1 MLKKSLLLATSLA
14 ATAAWAQA
22 PQPASAPTA
31 QTLVLA
37 SDSQRF
43 AHDRLLEMAR
53 FLGNT
58 QRFGVALRINYDA
71 VQADGQKIEFGEV
84 RDVAVARPNRV
95 RVAES
100 SSDGSNSLMLFDGER
115 ITVSSRDG
123 GSVIYAQTVQ
133 PGDIDATVVHY
144 VRDLKL
150 RLPLAPILMSRLADE
165 LQRRLTAID
174 YVERSSLNGKPV
186 HHIAG
191 RTAAVDFQV
200 WIADDKKPLPQR
212 IVITYKTEAGQPQF
226 RADFSKWNLSPNFD
240 KATFRFKP
248 AANSS
253 QIMFAVQVPPEL
265 IDTRGAPTSAKGEQ
279 K

>member
-1 MLKKSLLLATSLA
+1 MLKQSLILATSLA
-14 ATAAWAQA
+14 LTAATAQAQA
-22 PQPASAPTA
+22 PAAPL
-31 QTLVLA
+31 QTLTLA
-37 SDSQRF
+37 SESQRF

-53 FLGNT
+53 FLGSS
-58 QRFGVALRINYDA
+58 QRFSVALRISYDA
-71 VQADGQKIEFGEV
+71 VQDDGQKIEFCEV
-84 RDVAVARPNRV
+84 RDVAVERPNRV
-95 RVAES
+95 RIAET
-100 SSDGSNSLMLFDGER
+100 SSDGSNNLMLFDGER
-115 ITVSSRDG
+115 ITVSSGDG
-123 GSVIYAQTVQ
+123 KSVVYAQTLQ

-150 RLPLAPILMSRLADE
+150 RLPLAPVLMSRLADE
-165 LQRRLTAID
+165 LQRRLTGID
-174 YVERSSLNGKPV
+174 YVERSSLHGKPV

-200 WIADDKKPLPQR
+200 WIADGKKPLPER
-212 IVITYKTEAGQPQF
+212 IVITYKAEAGQPQF
-226 RADFSKWNLSPNFD
+226 RADFSKWNLSPKFD

-265 IDTRGAPTSAKGEQ
+265 IDTRGAAVNTKGEL

>member
-1 MLKKSLLLATSLA
+1 MLKQSLILATSLA
-14 ATAAWAQA
+14 LTAAAAQAQA
-22 PQPASAPTA
+22 PAAPL
-31 QTLVLA
+31 QSLTLG
-37 SDSQRF
+37 SESQRF

-53 FLGNT
+53 FLGNS
-58 QRFGVALRINYDA
+58 QRFSVALRISYDA
-71 VQADGQKIEFGEV
+71 VQDDGQKIEFGEV
-84 RDVAVARPNRV
+84 RDVAVERPNRV
-95 RVAES
+95 RIAET
-100 SSDGSNSLMLFDGER
+100 SSDGSNNLMLFDGER
-115 ITVSSRDG
+115 ITVSSGDG
-123 GSVIYAQTVQ
+123 KSVVYAQTLQ

-150 RLPLAPILMSRLADE
+150 RLPLAPVLMSRLADE
-165 LQRRLTAID
+165 LQRRLTGID
-174 YVERSSLNGKPV
+174 YVERSSLHGKPV

-200 WIADDKKPLPQR
+200 WIADGKQALPER
-212 IVITYKTEAGQPQF
+212 IVITYKAEAGQPQF
-226 RADFSKWNLSPNFD
+226 RADFSKWNLSPKFD

-265 IDTRGAPTSAKGEQ
+265 IDTRGAAVNTKGEL

>member
-1 MLKKSLLLATSLA
+1 MLKQSLILATSLA
-14 ATAAWAQA
+14 LTAAVAQAQA
-22 PQPASAPTA
+22 PAAPL
-31 QTLVLA
+31 QTLTLA
-37 SDSQRF
+37 SESQRF

-53 FLGNT
+53 FLGSS
-58 QRFGVALRINYDA
+58 QRFSVALRISYDA
-71 VQADGQKIEFGEV
+71 VQDDGQKIEFGAV
-84 RDVAVARPNRV
+84 RDVAVERPNRV
-95 RVAES
+95 RVAET
-100 SSDGSNSLMLFDGER
+100 SSDGSNNLMLFDGER
-115 ITVSSRDG
+115 ITVSSGDG
-123 GSVIYAQTVQ
+123 KSVVYAQTLQ

-150 RLPLAPILMSRLADE
+150 RLPLAPVLMSRLADE
-165 LQRRLTAID
+165 LQRRLTGID
-174 YVERSSLNGKPV
+174 YVERSSLHGKPV

-200 WIADDKKPLPQR
+200 WIADGKKPLPER

-226 RADFSKWNLSPNFD
+226 RADFSKWNLSPKFD

-265 IDTRGAPTSAKGEQ
+265 IDTRGAAVNTKGEL

>member
-1 MLKKSLLLATSLA
+1 MLKQSLILATSLA
-14 ATAAWAQA
+14 LTAAAAQAQA
-22 PQPASAPTA
+22 PAAPL
-31 QTLVLA
+31 QSLTLG
-37 SDSQRF
+37 SESQRF

-53 FLGNT
+53 FLGNS
-58 QRFGVALRINYDA
+58 QRFSVALRISYDA
-71 VQADGQKIEFGEV
+71 VQDDGQKIEFGEV
-84 RDVAVARPNRV
+84 RDVAVERPNRV
-95 RVAES
+95 RIAET
-100 SSDGSNSLMLFDGER
+100 SSDGSNNLMLFDGER
-115 ITVSSRDG
+115 ITVSSGDG
-123 GSVIYAQTVQ
+123 KSVVYAQTLQ

-150 RLPLAPILMSRLADE
+150 RLPLAPVLMSSLADE
-165 LQRRLTAID
+165 LQRRLTGID
-174 YVERSSLNGKPV
+174 YVERSSLHGKPV

-200 WIADDKKPLPQR
+200 WIADGKQALPER
-212 IVITYKTEAGQPQF
+212 IVITYKAEAGQPQF
-226 RADFSKWNLSPNFD
+226 RADFSKWNLSPKFD

-265 IDTRGAPTSAKGEQ
+265 IDTRGAAVNTKGEL

>member
-1 MLKKSLLLATSLA
+1 MLKQSLILVTSLA
-14 ATAAWAQA
+14 LTAAVAQA
-22 PQPASAPTA
+22 QTPAAPL
-31 QTLVLA
+31 QTLTPT
-37 SDSQRF
+37 SESQRF

-53 FLGNT
+53 FLGSS
-58 QRFGVALRINYDA
+58 QRFSVALRISYDA
-71 VQADGQKIEFGEV
+71 VQDDGQKIEFGEV
-84 RDVAVARPNRV
+84 RDVAVERPNRV

-100 SSDGSNSLMLFDGER
+100 SSDGSNNLMLFDGER
-115 ITVSSRDG
+115 ITISSGDG
-123 GSVIYAQTVQ
+123 KNSLYAQTVQ

-150 RLPLAPILMSRLADE
+150 RLPLAPVLMSRLADE
-165 LQRRLTAID
+165 LQRRLTGID
-174 YVERSSLNGKPV
+174 YVERSSLHGKPV

-200 WIADDKKPLPQR
+200 WIADGKKPLPER
-212 IVITYKTEAGQPQF
+212 IVITYKAEAGQPQF
-226 RADFSKWNLSPNFD
+226 RADFSKWNLSPKFD

-265 IDTRGAPTSAKGEQ
+265 IDTRGAAVNTKGEL

>member
-1 MLKKSLLLATSLA
+1 MLKQSLILATSLA
-14 ATAAWAQA
+14 LTAATAQAQA
-22 PQPASAPTA
+22 PAAPL
-31 QTLVLA
+31 QTLTLA
-37 SDSQRF
+37 SESQRF

-53 FLGNT
+53 FLGSS
-58 QRFGVALRINYDA
+58 QRFSVALRISYDA
-71 VQADGQKIEFGEV
+71 VQDDGQKIEFGEV
-84 RDVAVARPNRV
+84 RDVAVERPNRV
-95 RVAES
+95 RIAET
-100 SSDGSNSLMLFDGER
+100 SSDGSNNLMLFDGER
-115 ITVSSRDG
+115 ITVSSGDG
-123 GSVIYAQTVQ
+123 KSVVYAQTLQ

-150 RLPLAPILMSRLADE
+150 RLPLAPVLMSRLADE
-165 LQRRLTAID
+165 LQRRLTGID
-174 YVERSSLNGKPV
+174 YVERSSLHGKPV

-200 WIADDKKPLPQR
+200 WIADGKKPLPER
-212 IVITYKTEAGQPQF
+212 IVITYKAEAGQPQF
-226 RADFSKWNLSPNFD
+226 RADFSKWNLSPKFD

-265 IDTRGAPTSAKGEQ
+265 IDTRGAAVNTKGEL